1 MALADNKSLPQILEE
16 LGHVAEGVYTA
27 REVAKLALELN
38 VDMPISSAVAAVLDG
53 KLSAASALEQ
63 LMARDPREEVA

>member
-1 MALADNKSLPQILEE
+1 MALAENKLLPQILEE

-27 REVAKLALELN
+27 REVAKLAQKFS
-38 VDMPISSAVAAVLDG
+38 VDMPISTAVAAVLDG
-53 KLSAASALEQ
+53 QLSAAKALEQ